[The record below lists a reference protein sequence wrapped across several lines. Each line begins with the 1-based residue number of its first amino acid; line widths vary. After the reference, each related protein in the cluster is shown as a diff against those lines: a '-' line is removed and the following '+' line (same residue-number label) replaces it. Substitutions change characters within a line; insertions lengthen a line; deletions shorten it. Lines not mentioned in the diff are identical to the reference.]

1 MMDPIKFGTDGW
13 RGVIARDFTF
23 QNCRRVAQA
32 LADYVKEERIKS
44 KNRQGPLSGPI
55 VIGYDRRF
63 QSDAFAREIAKVL
76 EANSM
81 RPILMAESL
90 PTPAVS
96 YMTKKLGGVG
106 VMVTASHNPPSYNG
120 IKIKIDGRAA
130 LDLVT
135 TGIEAWVD
143 RTAPTRAT
151 EITVKSYR
159 DVYVQYLKTRA
170 GLAQIKARLK
180 KTIVIDPMHGAGA
193 GLMADVIGN
202 KNLIEIRA
210 QHDPLFGGVHP
221 EPIEQYL
228 GVLSETVK
236 KNKAAVGLALDGDAD
251 RFGLVDE
258 NGVYLTPCQ
267 VFPMLALYLI
277 ETKKCK
283 LKIVQSVSL
292 GYLAER
298 IAKEKGIAFE
308 QLPVGF
314 KHVAERIA
322 ARTAD
327 IAGEESGGYA
337 WANKGGIAERDGL
350 LTALMFLEMMAVTGK
365 TPSQLWKEV
374 ETRYGASHYKRIDYR
389 VHKAVVDKAI
399 WTQKLIKKLPKKIL
413 GTAIKDLISIDGL
426 KIILED
432 GHWLLMRPS
441 GTEPLMRVYAE
452 SDKPERTQGLL
463 EMAKKWVA
471 PNLNQ

>member
-1 MMDPIKFGTDGW
+1 MADPIKFGTDGW

-32 LADYVKEERIKS
+32 IADYVKEEQIKN
-44 KNRQGPLSGPI
+44 KKGPMSGPM
-55 VIGYDRRF
+55 VVGYDKRF

-76 EANSM
+76 EANQM
-81 RPILMAESL
+81 HPVLMAEAL

-120 IKIKIDGRAA
+120 VKIKIDGRAA
-130 LDLVT
+130 LDAVT
-135 TGIEAWVD
+135 KGVETWVD
-143 RTAPTRAT
+143 RTAPTRAA
-151 EITVKSYR
+151 EIKVKSFR
-159 DVYVQYLKTRA
+159 DVYVAYLKGRA
-170 GLAQIKARLK
+170 DLAKIKSKIK
-180 KTIVIDPMHGAGA
+180 KPIVIDYMHGAGT
-193 GLMADVIGN
+193 GLMESVLPV
-202 KNLIEIRA
+202 KNLVEIRA
-210 QHDPLFGGVHP
+210 KHDPMFGGVHP

-228 GVLSETVK
+228 GALSEAVK

-258 NGVYLTPCQ
+258 NGKYLTPCQ
-267 VFPMLALYLI
+267 VFPMIVLYLI
-277 ETKKCK
+277 EKKK
-283 LKIVQSVSL
+283 FKGKIVQSVSL

-298 IAKEKGIAFE
+298 IAKEKNIPFE

-314 KHVAERIA
+314 KHVAERLA
-322 ARTAD
+322 MGEAD

-337 WANKGGIAERDGL
+337 WAAKGGIAERDGM
-350 LTALMFLEMMAVTGK
+350 LTALLFLEMMAVTGK
-365 TPSQLWKEV
+365 SPSQLWKEV

-389 VHKAVVDKAI
+389 IHKAVVDKAV
-399 WTQKLIKKLPKKIL
+399 WTTKLVKKLPKKIL
-413 GTAIKDLISIDGL
+413 GTAIKELIQIDGL
-426 KIILED
+426 KIVLED

-452 SDKPERTQGLL
+452 SDKAERTQGLL
-463 EMAKKWVA
+463 DMAKKWVA
-471 PNLNQ
+471 PNLNS